1 MRKCRCQHMRGTI
14 LVLQR
19 SESPEVDVE
28 LLRTKGLIVHLCR
41 DPGEAVGA
49 LLDVRPD
56 VVVAT
61 ASRGESSSIV
71 GALRGAADRATSI
84 IVLSEG
90 DEREAARQAGADS
103 FVPGSAPAADLHYV
117 IHRALILRRS
127 GRRLVWDR

>member
-1 MRKCRCQHMRGTI
+1 MRGTI

-19 SESPEVDVE
+19 SGSPEVDVD

-41 DPGEAVGA
+41 DPGEAVSA

-56 VVVAT
+56 LVVAT
-61 ASRGESSSIV
+61 ASRGESASIV

-103 FVPGSAPAADLHYV
+103 FVPRSAPPADLHYV